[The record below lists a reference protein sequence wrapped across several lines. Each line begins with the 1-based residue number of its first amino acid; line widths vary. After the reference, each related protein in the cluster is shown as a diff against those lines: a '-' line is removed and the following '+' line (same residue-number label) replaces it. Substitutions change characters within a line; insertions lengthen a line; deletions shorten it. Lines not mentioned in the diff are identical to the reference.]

1 MVIQHILRYLIE
13 YPEAKDTTNGI
24 LRWWF
29 PRGGVDRVEEEE
41 VQEALDTL
49 VARGWLTQRQTIT
62 SQKLYGMNKEKLEEI
77 KLFLRALGRATEEEG
92 GR

>member
-1 MVIQHILRYLIE
+1 MVIRHILRYLIE

-29 PRGGVDRVEEEE
+29 PQGDVDRPEEE
-41 VQEALDTL
+41 VQEALDIL
-49 VARGWLTQRQTIT
+49 VTRGWLTQRQTIT

-77 KLFLRALGRATEEEG
+77 KLFLREIERETEEEG
-92 GR
+92 GG

>member
-1 MVIQHILRYLIE
+1 MVTRHILGYLIE
-13 YPEAKDTTNGI
+13 HPDAKDTTHGI

-29 PRGGVDRVEEEE
+29 PQGDMDRAEEE

-49 VARGWLTQRQTIT
+49 VARGWLTQRQTVT

-77 KLFLRALGRATEEEG
+77 KLFLRELERETAEEG
-92 GR
+92 GG

>member
-1 MVIQHILRYLIE
+1 VIQHILRYLIE

-29 PRGGVDRVEEEE
+29 PRGSVDRAEEE
-41 VQEALDTL
+41 VQEVLDTL

-62 SQKLYGMNKEKLEEI
+62 SQTLYGMNKEKLEEI
-77 KLFLRALGRATEEEG
+77 KLFLRELERETEEEG

>member
-1 MVIQHILRYLIE
+1 MVMQHILRYLIK
-13 YPEAKDTTNGI
+13 YPDAKDTTKGI

-29 PRGGVDRVEEEE
+29 PRGGVGRAEED

-77 KLFLRALGRATEEEG
+77 KLFLRELERETEGEG
-92 GR
+92 EG

>member
-13 YPEAKDTTNGI
+13 HPEAKDTTNGI
-24 LRWWF
+24 LRWWL
-29 PRGGVDRVEEEE
+29 PRGGMDRAEEE
-41 VQEALDTL
+41 VQEVLDTL

-77 KLFLRALGRATEEEG
+77 KLFLRELERETEEEG